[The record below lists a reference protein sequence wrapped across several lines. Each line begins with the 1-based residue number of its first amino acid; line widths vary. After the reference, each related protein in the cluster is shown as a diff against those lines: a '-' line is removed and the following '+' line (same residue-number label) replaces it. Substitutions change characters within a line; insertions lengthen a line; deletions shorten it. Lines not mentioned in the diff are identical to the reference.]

1 MGTAKLISDVAV
13 MSKILTLKII
23 QGTKFG
29 TFIKPMFSMLDVI
42 IFFIQWYSKTKYTY
56 LGHDFQ

>member
-42 IFFIQWYSKTKYTY
+42 IFFI
-56 LGHDFQ
+56 

>member
-13 MSKILTLKII
+13 TLKILTLKII

-42 IFFIQWYSKTKYTY
+42 IFFY
-56 LGHDFQ
+56 LLV

>member
-13 MSKILTLKII
+13 TLKILTLKII

-42 IFFIQWYSKTKYTY
+42 IFLFNVIVKQNT
-56 LGHDFQ
+56 HI